1 MNLPSVFLDLT
12 EYLRTACEIGILTFL
27 IYSLLLFVR
36 GTRAVT
42 ILVGITIV
50 MVTVGLLSR
59 GLGLEVLDWILVKM
73 WAFMAIGALIV
84 FQPEIRRALA
94 QLGSQQTRLRLYGA
108 PKRETEVIS
117 ILLDAA
123 FFLADHRIGAL
134 LAIELNI
141 GTRAYAETGTPIN
154 APVSSKLLSTLFFPN
169 TPLHD
174 GGVIIRNGRIVA
186 AGCVFPL
193 SQNPDLNRGL
203 GTRHRSAVGFTEE
216 TDALV
221 IVVSE
226 ESGAVSL
233 AHRGRLIR
241 GVNRARLERH
251 LTNHLVKKRATKG
264 HGLISGPIDDLHASL
279 DEQNAAS
286 EPPIAL

>member
-1 MNLPSVFLDLT
+1 MNFPSVFQELT
-12 EYLRTACEIGILTFL
+12 EYLRIGCEIGILTFL

-50 MVTVGLLSR
+50 MMAVGLLSR

-73 WAFMAIGALIV
+73 WALMALGALIV

-94 QLGSQQTRLRLYGA
+94 ELGSQQTRLRLYGA
-108 PKRETEVIS
+108 PKREKEVIN
-117 ILLDAA
+117 ILLEAT

-134 LAIELNI
+134 VAIEQNI

-154 APVSSKLLSTLFFPN
+154 APVSAKLLSTLFFPS

-174 GGVIIRNGRIVA
+174 GGVIIRNGRIIA
-186 AGCVFPL
+186 AGCIFPL
-193 SQNPDLNRGL
+193 AQNPDLNSSL
-203 GTRHRSAVGFTEE
+203 GTRHRAAVGLTEE
-216 TDALV
+216 TDALA
-221 IVVSE
+221 IIVSE

-241 GVNRARLERH
+241 GINRARLARH
-251 LTNHLVKKRATKG
+251 LTNYLVKRRLNKSR
-264 HGLISGPIDDLHASL
+264 GLIRRPITELNSDLQ
-279 DEQNAAS
+279 EQS
-286 EPPIAL
+286 TVGEGPIAL

>member
-1 MNLPSVFLDLT
+1 MNLPSVLLELT
-12 EYLRTACEIGILTFL
+12 EYLRIACEIGILTFL

-36 GTRAVT
+36 GTRAIT

-50 MVTVGLLSR
+50 MMTVGLLSR
-59 GLGLEVLDWILVKM
+59 GFGLEVLDWILVKM
-73 WAFMAIGALIV
+73 WAFMALGALIL

-94 QLGSQQTRLRLYGA
+94 QLGSQQTRLRLQGA
-108 PKRETEVIS
+108 PKREKEVINA
-117 ILLDAA
+117 LLDAT

-134 LAIELNI
+134 MAIELNI
-141 GTRAYAETGTPIN
+141 GTRAYAETGTPVN

-174 GGVIIRNGRIVA
+174 GGVIIRNGRIIA
-186 AGCVFPL
+186 AGCIFPL
-193 SQNPDLNRGL
+193 AQNPDLNRSL
-203 GTRHRSAVGFTEE
+203 GTRHRAGVGLTEE
-216 TDALV
+216 IDALA

-241 GVNRARLERH
+241 GINRARLERH
-251 LTNHLVKKRATKG
+251 LTNYLVKKRITKG
-264 HGLISGPIDDLHASL
+264 HSLFRRPIADLQANL
-279 DEQNAAS
+279 DEQDATA
-286 EPPIAL
+286 EEPIAL